1 MAKAELGYNY
11 RGMFG
16 SIETCRDDPKG
27 LTDDGNF
34 YLCIPV
40 AEAREFLKLV
50 IRAVGLV
57 KEPIFS
63 QRLARD
69 RAREYQAKLPEEEK

>member
-16 SIETCRDDPKG
+16 SIETCRDDPKE

-40 AEAREFLKLV
+40 AEAREFLTD
-50 IRAVGLV
+50 IITAI
-57 KEPIFS
+57 EDETET
-63 QRLARD
+63 ARGE
-69 RAREYQAKLPEEEK
+69 AASKAEVLLAKLPEEE